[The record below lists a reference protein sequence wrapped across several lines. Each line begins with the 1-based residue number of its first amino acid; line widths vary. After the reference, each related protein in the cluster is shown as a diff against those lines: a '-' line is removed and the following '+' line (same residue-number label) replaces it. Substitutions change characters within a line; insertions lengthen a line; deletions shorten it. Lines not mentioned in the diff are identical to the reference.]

1 MKHTHIHTEKTNNK
15 MTTYMAEDHERLR
28 ERILPEW
35 MRKDSDVKNLRF
47 LINLI

>member
-1 MKHTHIHTEKTNNK
+1 
-15 MTTYMAEDHERLR
+15 MAEDHERLS
-28 ERILPEW
+28 ERILPER